1 MTLILWLFLQE
12 IFNQADKENEQL
24 KYSQSDEAPLILS
37 DKLRFEV
44 FKYFYA
50 TQYQFDIFK
59 KADSSEFLA
68 QILNLCHRCLSTQ
81 MQKKN
86 DQGCQCHLHQKVVI
100 REFIMKSCA
109 CDPSKVYKDVF
120 DKNNFVHLVCAQDI
134 INDS

>member
-68 QILNLCHRCLSTQ
+68 
-81 MQKKN
+81 
-86 DQGCQCHLHQKVVI
+86 
-100 REFIMKSCA
+100 
-109 CDPSKVYKDVF
+109 
-120 DKNNFVHLVCAQDI
+120 
-134 INDS
+134 